1 MVVKRKMF
9 LFCFLCFL
17 FSTSKNREMVWVDG
31 ASVRDVNNLETKIK
45 RHAISKFHLDN
56 DVKLNN
62 LGNES
67 NVLIFPL

>member
-1 MVVKRKMF
+1 
-9 LFCFLCFL
+9 
-17 FSTSKNREMVWVDG
+17 MVWVDG

-45 RHAISKFHLDN
+45 RHVISKFHLDN

>member
-1 MVVKRKMF
+1 
-9 LFCFLCFL
+9 
-17 FSTSKNREMVWVDG
+17 MVWVDG